1 MNIKYF
7 ALALSLSAFLFA
19 GCGSDEKKPADTSLP
34 KAAPM
39 QEVEGNKL
47 ISKGKIVGT
56 TQVRT
61 KNGMETVTVEER
73 EFEMINAVG
82 KKQIVKKY
90 YNANTGDR
98 IYGYKPD
105 AKDVT
110 IKNKGESLPTF
121 KSH

>member
-1 MNIKYF
+1 MKFNGIM
-7 ALALSLSAFLFA
+7 LALCVSTLLFA
-19 GCGSDEKKPADTSLP
+19 GCGSEEKKPADSSLP

-73 EFEMINAVG
+73 EYERINAVG
-82 KKQIVKKY
+82 KKQIFKEY
-90 YNANTGDR
+90 YDANTGEI
-98 IYGYKPD
+98 IYGYRPD

>member
-1 MNIKYF
+1 MKFNGIM
-7 ALALSLSAFLFA
+7 LALCVSTLLFA
-19 GCGSDEKKPADTSLP
+19 GCGSEEKKPADSSLP

-39 QEVEGNKL
+39 QEVEENKL

-73 EFEMINAVG
+73 EYERINAVG
-82 KKQIVKKY
+82 KKQIFKEY
-90 YNANTGDR
+90 YDANTGEI
-98 IYGYKPD
+98 IYGYRPD

>member
-1 MNIKYF
+1 MKFNGIM
-7 ALALSLSAFLFA
+7 LALCVSTLLFA
-19 GCGSDEKKPADTSLP
+19 GCGSDEKKPADTALP

-39 QEVEGNKL
+39 QEIEGHKL
-47 ISKGKIVGT
+47 ISKGKIVGI

-98 IYGYKPD
+98 IYGYRPD

>member
-1 MNIKYF
+1 MKFNGIM
-7 ALALSLSAFLFA
+7 LALCVSTLLFA
-19 GCGSDEKKPADTSLP
+19 GCGSEEKKPADSSLP